1 MEEICNC
8 FLSNGYIY
16 LYMNINYEKIKL
28 IIWDLD
34 ECFWKGTLSEGTIEL
49 PTKNKELIIQ
59 LSNRGIVNSICSK
72 NDEGIVKTELEKL
85 GLCDYFVF
93 ISVNWDPKG
102 LRIRRII
109 DSMNLRAENV
119 LFIDDNIS
127 NLKEAEFYCAGIMT
141 SLPECID
148 ELIIKVDFIGKNDS
162 NLSRLTQ
169 YRQLEQ
175 KDAAKSNY
183 SSNEEFLYAS
193 NIRVDICTDVENE
206 ESRLYEL
213 VLRTNQLNF
222 TKKRDTPEEFHEL
235 ILDPEIK
242 KGYVSAR
249 DKFGD
254 YGIIGFYSVKGNKL
268 YHFLFSCRTMGMGI
282 EQYVY
287 AMLGYP
293 EIEIHEPVSG
303 SLETD
308 LCPKWINCKDADY
321 KESAVFGIIS
331 SSKAIVKGPCDLGGV
346 VEYLRS
352 DAIETELYYVNDFN
366 RQVEI
371 QCATQNI
378 VNCRLLTNADK
389 HYLSGIMP
397 FYEADVFMTKIYDP
411 TYKIVII
418 SIVPDFNFGVYRH
431 KSKNIKVALGQNY
444 KDITDPV
451 NWEGYING
459 EIFNSNYALNKAQL
473 ERFAMDF
480 YKVPYSA
487 KDIIE
492 NINYILNNISK
503 DAKLVIMLGSELE
516 SPKLKHEGNYKNRAK
531 LHRAANEVIKA
542 AFKNNSRVY
551 LIEPSKYI
559 KSENDYHDNNI
570 NHYSK
575 RVLYYLAEDIC
586 NILNG
591 FGIDSIRTSTK
602 RVIINKIIKR
612 LNPAGLLAS
621 RKRA

>member
-1 MEEICNC
+1 
-8 FLSNGYIY
+8 
-16 LYMNINYEKIKL
+16 MNINYEKIKL

-34 ECFWKGTLSEGTIEL
+34 ECFWKGTISEGAIEL
-49 PTKNKELIIQ
+49 PTKNKDLIIH
-59 LSNRGIVNSICSK
+59 LSKRGIVNSICSK
-72 NDEGIVKTELEKL
+72 NDEGIVKTELKKL
-85 GLCDYFVF
+85 GLSDYFVF
-93 ISVNWDPKG
+93 TSVNWSPKG
-102 LRIRRII
+102 LRIREII
-109 DSMNLRAENV
+109 DCMNLRSENV

-148 ELIIKVDFIGKNDS
+148 ELIIKADFIGKNDS

-193 NIRVDICTDVENE
+193 NIKVDICNDVESV

-213 VLRTNQLNF
+213 MLRTNQLNF
-222 TKKRDTPEEFHEL
+222 TKKRATPEEFHEL
-235 ILDPEIK
+235 ILDFEIK

-254 YGIIGFYSVKGNKL
+254 YGIVGFYAVKENKIL
-268 YHFLFSCRTMGMGI
+268 HFLFSCRTMGMGI

-287 AMLGYP
+287 AMLGFP
-293 EIEIHEPVSG
+293 EIEILGPVSG
-303 SLETD
+303 SLQSD
-308 LCPKWINCKDADY
+308 LCPGWINCMETED
-321 KESAVFGIIS
+321 KESAVFGNIS

-352 DAIETELYYVNDFN
+352 DAIDTELYYVNDFN

-378 VNCRLLTNADK
+378 VNCSLLSDTDK
-389 HYLSGIMP
+389 NYLSEIMP
-397 FYEADVFMTKIYDP
+397 FYEEDVFKTKIYDSS
-411 TYKIVII
+411 YKIVII

-431 KSKNIKVALGQNY
+431 KSMNIKVALGQNY
-444 KDITDPV
+444 KDITDPL
-451 NWEGYING
+451 NWDGYISG
-459 EIFNSNYALNKAQL
+459 EIFNSNYKLNKAQL
-473 ERFAMDF
+473 ERFAKDF

-492 NINYILNNISK
+492 NINYILNHISK
-503 DAKLVIMLGSELE
+503 DAKLIIMLGSELE
-516 SPKLKHEGNYKNRAK
+516 SPKLKHEGNYQNRAK
-531 LHRAANEVIKA
+531 LHRMANEVIKEA
-542 AFKNNSRVY
+542 LKNNNRLYFV
-551 LIEPSKYI
+551 EPSKYI

-586 NILNG
+586 NILKG
-591 FGIDSIRTSTK
+591 YGIDSTRSSTK

-612 LNPAGLLAS
+612 LNPSVLLAN